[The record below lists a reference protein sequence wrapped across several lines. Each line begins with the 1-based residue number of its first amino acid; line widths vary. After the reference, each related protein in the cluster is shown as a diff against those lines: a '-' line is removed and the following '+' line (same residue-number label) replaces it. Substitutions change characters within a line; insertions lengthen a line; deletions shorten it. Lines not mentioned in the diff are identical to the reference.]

1 MKNLIIC
8 LAVGLITAGCAAK
21 GPACA
26 IIKVAN
32 DVCTMVEYEGE
43 DGKTYQVKLERQ
55 DVEQLAA
62 EKAAK
67 DGLPAPKKAEQPPK
81 E

>member
-1 MKNLIIC
+1 MKFII
-8 LAVGLITAGCAAK
+8 GLVAGLLFVGCAAK

-43 DGKTYQVKLERQ
+43 DGQTYRVKLDSQ
-55 DVEQLAA
+55 DLEQLAA
-62 EKAAK
+62 DKAAK
-67 DGLPAPKKAEQPPK
+67 DGLPAPKKAEPPK

>member
-1 MKNLIIC
+1 MKKLIIC
-8 LAVGLITAGCAAK
+8 LAVGLVATGCAAK

-67 DGLPAPKKAEQPPK
+67 DGLPAPKKAEPPK

>member
-1 MKNLIIC
+1 MKKLVIC
-8 LAVGLITAGCAAK
+8 LVLGVVATGCAAK

-43 DGKTYQVKLERQ
+43 DGQTYRVKIERQ

-67 DGLPAPKKAEQPPK
+67 DGLPAPKKAEPPK

>member
-1 MKNLIIC
+1 MKKLIIC
-8 LAVGLITAGCAAK
+8 LAVGLITSGCAAK

-43 DGKTYQVKLERQ
+43 DGKTYRVKLDSQ

-62 EKAAK
+62 DKAAK